1 MIANGI
7 MGLKV
12 DGIVDVSRS
21 IDEMAQVTNGRVTL
35 SAHFPCQTLLSI
47 MIAIWKWPSILS

>member
-12 DGIVDVSRS
+12 GGIVDVSRS

-35 SAHFPCQTLLSI
+35 SARLTFRARHC
-47 MIAIWKWPSILS
+47 